1 METAKKKFNFFVWLL
16 DKREITIFLLIMIMC
31 TILSLTTPTFLQM
44 TNILNIF
51 KQTSIGVVLACGITF
66 IISSGGIDLSMANN
80 MCLTSVVLCLVYN
93 FLSKPED
100 SLGLPPAVGS
110 IIAIVVAI
118 ILGAFTGLVNGSC
131 VMKLG
136 LPPFIVTMGVSN
148 ILLGL
153 GQVVTKG
160 YPIQFST
167 KSWMFIVGQ
176 QTSFNLIPNLIWF
189 IPSVCLIAHVLL
201 RKTVLG
207 NRLLACGGNMTA
219 ARLSGLPVMKLKIG
233 AYVIG
238 GCFAGVAGLMCAGRL
253 NAGNPTAAGTL
264 GMDAICAS
272 VIGGTSMAGG
282 GGSPFGAMLGAFL
295 MQLIKNALIQYE
307 VNIYWQTT
315 VIGSMLIAICALD
328 TIARKVGEANA

>member
-1 METAKKKFNFFVWLL
+1 MENKKKFNFFVWLL
-16 DKREITIFLLIMIMC
+16 DKREVTIICLLFIMC
-31 TILSLTTPTFLQM
+31 VVLSLTTDTFFQF
-44 TNILNIF
+44 TNFMNIV
-51 KQTSIGVVLACGITF
+51 KQASIGVVLACGITF

-80 MCLTSVVLCLVYN
+80 MCFDSVMICVIFN
-93 FLSKPED
+93 WLSKPDET
-100 SLGLPPAVGS
+100 SLGLPAWVGS
-110 IIAIVVAI
+110 LVAAIAGIA
-118 ILGAFTGLVNGSC
+118 LGALIGLLNGTC

-136 LPPFIVTMGVSN
+136 LPPFIVTMGVQN
-148 ILLGL
+148 IVLGF
-153 GQVVTKG
+153 GQIITKG

-167 KSWMFIVGQ
+167 KAWMYAVGQ
-176 QTSFNLIPNLIWF
+176 LNSFKVIPNLLWF
-189 IPSVCLIAHVLL
+189 IPIFCAIAHILL

-219 ARLSGLPVMKLKIG
+219 ARLSGLPVVQLKIL

-238 GCFAGVAGLMCAGRL
+238 GMFAGVAGYMCAGRL

-295 MQLIKNALIQYE
+295 MQLIKNLLIQYE

-315 VIGSMLIAICALD
+315 VLGVVLIAVCTLD